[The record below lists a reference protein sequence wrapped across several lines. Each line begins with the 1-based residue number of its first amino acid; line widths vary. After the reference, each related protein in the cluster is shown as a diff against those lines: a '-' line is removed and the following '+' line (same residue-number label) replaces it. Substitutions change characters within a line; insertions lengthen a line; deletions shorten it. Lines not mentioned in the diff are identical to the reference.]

1 MALICTYANQLPRRM
16 KQLEQRVESLMG
28 MLAPNTQPSTWTQTI
43 SSTTPLADTTSGASG
58 SMPELFNAHTP
69 LASYITPDESPHQ
82 SDLVTFTP
90 YDPIL
95 AGIIREDEAVACLHE
110 FHSSFCQQFPFV
122 AVDAFTDARTLRTE
136 QPFLFLAILTVTTY
150 RMPTI
155 QRILDEEFRDQV
167 ATRIIGHAH
176 KGLELLQGL
185 LVHTAFYHFFY
196 RPGKQQLTL
205 MVQLCVAAVQDLGVS
220 RNVRAQH
227 NTDPNKA
234 VVEKRAIL
242 GTYYLAAE

>member
-1 MALICTYANQLPRRM
+1 M

-28 MLAPNTQPSTWTQTI
+28 MLAKDPRAPAWIPSGSNATLDT
-43 SSTTPLADTTSGASG
+43 DTTSSVSLSSIARPPVS
-58 SMPELFNAHTP
+58 HTSI
-69 LASYITPDESPHQ
+69 ASYTTPKELPHHL
-82 SDLVTFTP
+82 DPHTFTA
-90 YDPIL
+90 YDPIE
-95 AGIIREDEAVACLHE
+95 AGVVTDDQAAACLDE
-110 FHSSFCQQFPFV
+110 FRFSFCQQFPFV
-122 AVDAFTDARTLRTE
+122 IVDACSARTLCKE
-136 QPFLFLAILTVTTY
+136 KPFLFLAILTVTTY
-150 RMPTI
+150 RTPTI

-167 ATRIIGHAH
+167 AIRIIGCAH

-205 MVQLCVAAVQDLGVS
+205 MVQLCVAAVQDMGVS

-227 NTDPNKA
+227 NTDPRMA